1 MPRKID
7 DLTDEE
13 TEWLTTARAEALNA
27 VQAARRWPRS
37 KYWFLR
43 RGVAGSP
50 GRTARIDPAKARAL
64 KGEGLTW
71 ATVAKRLGCSERGA
85 RAAAGR

>member
-13 TEWLTTARAEALNA
+13 TEWLTTARAERLNA
-27 VQAARRWPRS
+27 VQAAARWPRS

-43 RGVAGSP
+43 RGVAGP
-50 GRTARIDPAKARAL
+50 LGTPARIDPKKARAL
-64 KGEGLTW
+64 RAQNLTW
-71 ATVAKRLGCSERGA
+71 AEVAARLGCSPRGA
-85 RAAAGR
+85 QTAAER